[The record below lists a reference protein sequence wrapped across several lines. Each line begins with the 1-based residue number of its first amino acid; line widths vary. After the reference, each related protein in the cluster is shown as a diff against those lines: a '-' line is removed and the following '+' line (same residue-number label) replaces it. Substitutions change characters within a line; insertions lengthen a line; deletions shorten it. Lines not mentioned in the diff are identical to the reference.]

1 MRAKKTLMSAVR
13 LLPIFICLA
22 CTLAYIL
29 SGADLSV
36 DTLLNF
42 APNNPLLA
50 AAFLISLYAA
60 KSLSIVFPVLV
71 LNIAVGFLFSPGLAL
86 IINTVGMALEL
97 SVPYWVGRF
106 SGTEY
111 ADKLCGKY
119 PKFKEVVEYGHKNSY
134 FMTFFLRAI
143 NCLPMDVVSIYF
155 GACRINFVI
164 YLIFSLVGMMPLYVF
179 ATLLGNNITDPTSP
193 KFWLCIGATVVISV
207 TSFLSFFF
215 WRKAKKKQA
224 AE

>member
-1 MRAKKTLMSAVR
+1 LKTKKTFVSVVR
-13 LLPIFICLA
+13 MLPILVCVS

-42 APNNPLLA
+42 APNNPVLA

-71 LNIAVGFLFSPGLAL
+71 LNIAVGFLFPSGVAL

-111 ADKLCGKY
+111 ADKLCAKY

-164 YLIFSLVGMMPLYVF
+164 YLVCSLVGMMPLYVF

-193 KFWLCIGATVVISV
+193 KFWMCIGATVAISAG
-207 TSFLSFFF
+207 SFFGYLL
-215 WRKAKKKQA
+215 WRRSKKKHA
-224 AE
+224 AK

>member
-1 MRAKKTLMSAVR
+1 MKAKKTLTSTVK
-13 LLPIFICLA
+13 LLPILLCVSV
-22 CTLAYIL
+22 TLIYIF

-36 DTLLNF
+36 EKLLNF
-42 APNNPLLA
+42 APNNPVLA

-97 SVPYWVGRF
+97 SVPYFVGRF

-111 ADKLCGKY
+111 ADKLCSKY
-119 PKFKEVVEYGHKNSY
+119 KKFREVVEYGHKNSY

-164 YLIFSLVGMMPLYVF
+164 YLICSLIGMMPLYVF
-179 ATLLGNNITDPTSP
+179 ATLLGNSITDPTSP
-193 KFWLCIGATVVISV
+193 KFWLCIGATVSISL
-207 TSFLSFFF
+207 TSFIVFFF
-215 WRKAKKKQA
+215 WRRSKKKKLA
-224 AE
+224 K